1 MDNRIE
7 EFVLYG
13 ISFIYFDLS
22 EFETN
27 DEYKAFVEVAKKRV
41 VKYAEQ
47 SLFSITN
54 IKNVKF
60 NSETRKIVAEW
71 MAYNKPYIKYGA
83 VIGFDGIKKLMVNA
97 IFRMSGRKNMTFSS
111 DREHATDWLLR
122 QGDLAHIVY
131 KRYDE

>member
-7 EFVLYG
+7 EFVLSEC
-13 ISFIYFDLS
+13 SFIYFDLS

-27 DEYKAFVEVAKKRV
+27 DEYKRFVEVAKKRV
-41 VKYAEQ
+41 AKYAEQ

-54 IKNVKF
+54 IKNVRF

-71 MAYNKPYIKYGA
+71 MDYNKPYIKYGA

-97 IFRMSGRKNMTFSS
+97 IFRMSGRKNMIFSS
-111 DREHATDWLLR
+111 NREHATEWLLK
-122 QGDLAHIVY
+122 QGENQNEAKI
-131 KRYDE
+131 